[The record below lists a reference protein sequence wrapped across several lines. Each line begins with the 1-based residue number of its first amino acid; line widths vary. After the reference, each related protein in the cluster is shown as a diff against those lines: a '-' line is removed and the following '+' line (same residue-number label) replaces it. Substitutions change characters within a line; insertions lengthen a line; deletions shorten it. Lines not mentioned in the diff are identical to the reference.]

1 MNTQGNLTTLSS
13 SPSSAAISTI
23 NIDKHEPDPDAIKMF
38 CGQIPRNMHESEL
51 REMFEQF
58 GPVFQLNVLRDKQTG
73 ESKGCCFV
81 TFYSR
86 KSALDAQNALHNLRT
101 LNGSHHPIQ
110 MKPADTE
117 NRNERKLFVG
127 MVSKN
132 LDEQNIRALF
142 QSYGIIED
150 CTVLRDANG
159 KSRGCAFV
167 TFQKRQCALNAI
179 KSMHQ
184 SQTMEGCSS
193 PLVVKFADTPK
204 DKETKKI
211 QQQFTT
217 PNSGLMQHMA
227 PGNSLPNLQ
236 HLNTY
241 NFLPEISNLVFL
253 QQLLKNYGFLNNN
266 GTSIN
271 FAALNNL
278 LQMFTSN
285 MNLNGNKPPLL
296 APPPPPPGT
305 SSNITIS
312 SQHSSNQSLNIQEQ
326 QQQQHTM
333 NSPRQPPPP
342 PPNPNNGTYNNESS
356 SLMCGTSAY
365 NSNGPNPNNS
375 NGPPTNHNQN
385 GGLTPSAPTPS
396 NGPYPPAMPS
406 IYANSS
412 SPLSNAD
419 AHHNLQNLVAMSQI
433 NNGGLL
439 PTNMHPSSTANS
451 SIAPPASF
459 SVFPSPTYIT
469 SQVVGKHTEGPD
481 GANLFI
487 YHLPQEYSDAD
498 LAQAFAP
505 YGPIISAKVFV
516 DKTTNRSKCFGFVSY
531 DNPSSA
537 QAAINQMNGFQ
548 IGMKRLKVQLKK
560 LRNNINNTNT
570 DNIINSNPNQTQ
582 VAANNSPNNH
592 NGNSSTTSKTT
603 SY

>member
-1 MNTQGNLTTLSS
+1 MNTPGNLTTSSS
-13 SPSSAAISTI
+13 SPSSTAVSAT
-23 NIDKHEPDPDAIKMF
+23 NLEKHEPDQDAIKMF

-132 LDEQNIRALF
+132 LDEQNIRTIF
-142 QSYGIIED
+142 QSYGTIED

-217 PNSGLMQHMA
+217 QNNGLMQQFT
-227 PGNSLPNLQ
+227 PGNSMPNPQ
-236 HLNTY
+236 HMNTY
-241 NFLPEISNLVFL
+241 NFLPEIGNLVFL
-253 QQLLKNYGFLNNN
+253 QQLFKSYGFLGNN
-266 GTSIN
+266 GTAIN

-278 LQMFTSN
+278 LQMFSNN
-285 MNLNGNKPPLL
+285 MNLNGNKPSLL
-296 APPPPPPGT
+296 PPTSGT
-305 SSNITIS
+305 SSNMNLN
-312 SQHSSNQSLNIQEQ
+312 SQHDSNQSLNMQDQQQQ
-326 QQQQHTM
+326 QQQQHTL
-333 NSPRQPPPP
+333 NSPRPP
-342 PPNPNNGTYNNESS
+342 PPNPNNGTYNNDSS
-356 SLMCGTSAY
+356 LLMCGTGAY
-365 NSNGPNPNNS
+365 NSGGPSPNNTG
-375 NGPPTNHNQN
+375 GPPTNHHNQN
-385 GGLTPSAPTPS
+385 GGLTPSATTPG
-396 NGPYPPAMPS
+396 NNPYPPSMPS
-406 IYANSS
+406 LYANNGST
-412 SPLSNAD
+412 LSNGGAD
-419 AHHNLQNLVAMSQI
+419 AHHNLQNLVAMSQL

-439 PTNMHPSSTANS
+439 PTNMHPSPTTNS
-451 SIAPPASF
+451 SAAPQASF
-459 SVFPSPTYIT
+459 PVFPSPSYMTT
-469 SQVVGKHTEGPD
+469 QVAGKHTEGPD

-487 YHLPQEYSDAD
+487 YHLPQEYSDTD

-516 DKTTNRSKCFGFVSY
+516 DKTTNRSKCFGFVSF

-537 QAAINQMNGFQ
+537 QAAIHQMNGYQ

-560 LRNNINNTNT
+560 LRNDTNTNIN
-570 DNIINSNPNQTQ
+570 SSCPNQTQ
-582 VAANNSPNNH
+582 TAASNSPNNL
-592 NGNSSTTSKTT
+592 NGNSPTTSKKS

>member
-1 MNTQGNLTTLSS
+1 MNTSGGLST
-13 SPSSAAISTI
+13 SPTSASAAVSTI
-23 NIDKHEPDPDAIKMF
+23 TIDKHEPDADAIKMF

-81 TFYSR
+81 TFYTR

-132 LDEQNIRALF
+132 FDEQSIRTLF
-142 QSYGIIED
+142 QSYGSIED
-150 CTVLRDANG
+150 CTVLRDTNG
-159 KSRGCAFV
+159 KSRGCAFI
-167 TFQKRQCALNAI
+167 TFQKRQCAVNAI

-211 QQQFTT
+211 QHQF
-217 PNSGLMQHMA
+217 PNHNNLLMQQIT
-227 PGNSLPNLQ
+227 PGNSLPNPQ

-241 NFLPEISNLVFL
+241 NFIPELGNLVFL
-253 QQLLKNYGFLNNN
+253 QQLLKNYGFIGNN
-266 GTSIN
+266 GTAIN
-271 FAALNNL
+271 FPALNNL
-278 LQMFTSN
+278 LQMFTNN
-285 MNLNGNKPPLL
+285 MNLNPNKLPILVPSNS
-296 APPPPPPGT
+296 
-305 SSNITIS
+305 SSNITSS
-312 SQHSSNQSLNIQEQ
+312 SQHGSNQSLNNPE
-326 QQQQHTM
+326 QHTIH
-333 NSPRQPPPP
+333 SPRSS
-342 PPNPNNGTYNNESS
+342 NSNNNDSS
-356 SLMCGTSAY
+356 LLMCGPNTHL
-365 NSNGPNPNNS
+365 NSNN
-375 NGPPTNHNQN
+375 
-385 GGLTPSAPTPS
+385 GLTPNNT
-396 NGPYPPAMPS
+396 PYPPLYTNNA
-406 IYANSS
+406 SS
-412 SPLSNAD
+412 LPNAGAD
-419 AHHNLQNLVAMSQI
+419 AHHNLQNLVAMSQV
-433 NNGGLL
+433 NNAGLL
-439 PTNMHPSSTANS
+439 PTATSPGTAS
-451 SIAPPASF
+451 ASF
-459 SVFPSPTYIT
+459 PVFSSPSYIS
-469 SQVVGKHTEGPD
+469 SQVAGKHTEGPD

-487 YHLPQEYSDAD
+487 YHLPQEYSDTD

-531 DNPSSA
+531 DNPTSA
-537 QAAINQMNGFQ
+537 QSAINQMNGYQ

-560 LRNNINNTNT
+560 LRIDPNG
-570 DNIINSNPNQTQ
+570 NQTQ
-582 VAANNSPNNH
+582 PTINN
-592 NGNSSTTSKTT
+592 NGNSPTTPKIS

>member
-1 MNTQGNLTTLSS
+1 MNTPGNLTTLSS
-13 SPSSAAISTI
+13 SPSSTTISTI
-23 NIDKHEPDPDAIKMF
+23 NIEKHEPDPDTIKMF

-132 LDEQNIRALF
+132 LDEQNIRGIF

-204 DKETKKI
+204 DKETKKM
-211 QQQFTT
+211 QQQYTT
-217 PNSGLMQHMA
+217 HNNGLMQHIP
-227 PGNSLPNLQ
+227 PGNSMPNLQ
-236 HLNTY
+236 HMNNY

-253 QQLLKNYGFLNNN
+253 QQLLKNYGFLNTN

-296 APPPPPPGT
+296 PPPPPPGT
-305 SSNITIS
+305 SSNMTLS
-312 SQHSSNQSLNIQEQ
+312 SQHSSNQSLNVQE
-326 QQQQHTM
+326 QQHTM
-333 NSPRQPPPP
+333 NSPRPPPT
-342 PPNPNNGTYNNESS
+342 NQNNGSYNNESS

-365 NSNGPNPNNS
+365 NSNGLNPNNG
-375 NGPPTNHNQN
+375 NGPPTNHHNSS
-385 GGLTPSAPTPS
+385 GGLTSSATTPN
-396 NGPYPPAMPS
+396 NGPYPPTMPS
-406 IYANSS
+406 LYANNSS
-412 SPLSNAD
+412 SLSNGGGAD
-419 AHHNLQNLVAMSQI
+419 AHHNLQNLVTLSQI

-439 PTNMHPSSTANS
+439 PTNMHPSPTTSSST
-451 SIAPPASF
+451 APPASF
-459 SVFPSPTYIT
+459 NVFPPPTYINT
-469 SQVVGKHTEGPD
+469 QVAGKHTEGPD

-487 YHLPQEYSDAD
+487 YHLPQEYSDTD

-505 YGPIISAKVFV
+505 YGPIVSAKVFV

-531 DNPSSA
+531 DNPASA

-560 LRNNINNTNT
+560 LRSNVNNNINN
-570 DNIINSNPNQTQ
+570 ISNPNPIQ
-582 VAANNSPNNH
+582 VAASNSPNNH
-592 NGNSSTTSKTT
+592 NGNSPTASKTN

>member
-1 MNTQGNLTTLSS
+1 MNTPGSLPTLSS
-13 SPSSAAISTI
+13 SPSSAAVSTT
-23 NIDKHEPDPDAIKMF
+23 NIEKHEPDSDTIKMF

-81 TFYSR
+81 TYYSR
-86 KSALDAQNALHNLRT
+86 KSALEAQNALHNLRT

-132 LDEQNIRALF
+132 FDEQSIRVLF
-142 QSYGIIED
+142 QSYGTIED
-150 CTVLRDANG
+150 CTILRDANG

-217 PNSGLMQHMA
+217 HHNGLMQQMP
-227 PGNSLPNLQ
+227 PGNSMPNHQ
-236 HLNTY
+236 HMNTY

-253 QQLLKNYGFLNNN
+253 QQLLKNYGFYGNN
-266 GTSIN
+266 GTAIN
-271 FAALNNL
+271 FGALNNL
-278 LQMFTSN
+278 LQMFSN
-285 MNLNGNKPPLL
+285 NMSLNGNKPPLL
-296 APPPPPPGT
+296 PPPPPPGT
-305 SSNITIS
+305 TSNMTLN
-312 SQHSSNQSLNIQEQ
+312 SQHGSNQSLNVQEQ
-326 QQQQHTM
+326 QHTLS
-333 NSPRQPPPP
+333 SPRPP
-342 PPNPNNGTYNNESS
+342 PPNLTNNTYNTESS
-356 SLMCGTSAY
+356 LLMCGTNAY
-365 NSNGPNPNNS
+365 NSGGPSPNNG
-375 NGPPTNHNQN
+375 NVPPNNHHNQN
-385 GGLTPSAPTPS
+385 GGLTPSVAAPGT
-396 NGPYPPAMPS
+396 GPYPPTIPS
-406 IYANSS
+406 LYANSG
-412 SPLSNAD
+412 SPLSNGCAD
-419 AHHNLQNLVAMSQI
+419 AHHNLQNLVAMSQV

-439 PTNMHPSSTANS
+439 PTNIHQNPTTNS
-451 SIAPPASF
+451 SVAPGASF
-459 SVFPSPTYIT
+459 PVFSSPSYLT
-469 SQVVGKHTEGPD
+469 SQVAGKHTEGPD

-487 YHLPQEYSDAD
+487 YHLPQEYSDND

-560 LRNNINNTNT
+560 LRN
-570 DNIINSNPNQTQ
+570 DGNPNPNNNNNSSSPNPIQTT
-582 VAANNSPNNH
+582 ASNSPNNL
-592 NGNSSTTSKTT
+592 NGSSPTTSKKS

>member
-1 MNTQGNLTTLSS
+1 MNTPGNLTTSSS
-13 SPSSAAISTI
+13 SPSSSTAISTS
-23 NIDKHEPDPDAIKMF
+23 NIEKHEPDPDAIKMF
-38 CGQIPRNMHESEL
+38 CGQIPRNMHETEL

-127 MVSKN
+127 MVSKT
-132 LDEQNIRALF
+132 LDEQNIRTLF
-142 QSYGIIED
+142 QSYGTIED

-211 QQQFTT
+211 QQQFT
-217 PNSGLMQHMA
+217 NHNNGLMQQIA
-227 PGNSLPNLQ
+227 PGNSMPNPQ
-236 HLNTY
+236 HMNTY

-253 QQLLKNYGFLNNN
+253 QQLLKSYGFLANN
-266 GTSIN
+266 GTAIN

-278 LQMFTSN
+278 LQMFTNN

-296 APPPPPPGT
+296 PPPPGT
-305 SSNITIS
+305 SSNMTLS
-312 SQHSSNQSLNIQEQ
+312 SQHGSNQSLNIQD
-326 QQQQHTM
+326 QQQHTM
-333 NSPRQPPPP
+333 NSPRPPP

-356 SLMCGTSAY
+356 LLMCGTGVY
-365 NSNGPNPNNS
+365 NSGGPSPNNNGP
-375 NGPPTNHNQN
+375 TNHHNQN
-385 GGLTPSAPTPS
+385 GGLTPSVATPA
-396 NGPYPPAMPS
+396 NGPYPPSIPS
-406 IYANSS
+406 LYANSG
-412 SPLSNAD
+412 SPLTNGGGD
-419 AHHNLQNLVAMSQI
+419 AHHNLQNLVAMSQV
-433 NNGGLL
+433 NNTGLL
-439 PTNMHPSSTANS
+439 PTAMHPSPTTS
-451 SIAPPASF
+451 SPAAPPASF
-459 SVFPSPTYIT
+459 PIFPSPSYLT
-469 SQVVGKHTEGPD
+469 SQVAGKHTEGPD

-487 YHLPQEYSDAD
+487 YHLPQEYSDTD

-531 DNPSSA
+531 DNPTSA

-560 LRNNINNTNT
+560 LRNDTNNNINN
-570 DNIINSNPNQTQ
+570 NSSPNQSQGT
-582 VAANNSPNNH
+582 ASNSPNNH
-592 NGNSSTTSKTT
+592 NGSSPTTSKKS